1 MGLHSLNYRSL
12 EVCVCPCVRRCVCV
26 CMCARGRRCCG
37 RGVSLDGVTLLSP
50 FRLVADTI
58 ERHRDS
64 IGADSIPVLLRSSG
78 HRPSVGLSSHAGA
91 EMGLVENATEA

>member
-12 EVCVCPCVRRCVCV
+12 EVCAQVCV

-58 ERHRDS
+58 GRHCDS
-64 IGADSIPVLLRSSG
+64 IGADSIPVLLW
-78 HRPSVGLSSHAGA
+78 
-91 EMGLVENATEA
+91 

>member
-1 MGLHSLNYRSL
+1 
-12 EVCVCPCVRRCVCV
+12 
-26 CMCARGRRCCG
+26 MCARGRRCCG

-58 ERHRDS
+58 ERHSDS
-64 IGADSIPVLLRSSG
+64 IGADSIAVLLWQSG

-91 EMGLVENATEA
+91 EMGQGQNATEACGLSGNRPVESVNQSVSGACRT

>member
-1 MGLHSLNYRSL
+1 
-12 EVCVCPCVRRCVCV
+12 
-26 CMCARGRRCCG
+26 MCARGRRCCG

-64 IGADSIPVLLRSSG
+64 IGA
-78 HRPSVGLSSHAGA
+78 
-91 EMGLVENATEA
+91 E

>member
-1 MGLHSLNYRSL
+1 MRP
-12 EVCVCPCVRRCVCV
+12 CVCAVVTERGRECV

-50 FRLVADTI
+50 FCLVADTI
-58 ERHRDS
+58 ERHLDS
-64 IGADSIPVLLRSSG
+64 IGADSIPVLLWYSG
-78 HRPSVGLSSHAGA
+78 HRPFVGLSSHAGA